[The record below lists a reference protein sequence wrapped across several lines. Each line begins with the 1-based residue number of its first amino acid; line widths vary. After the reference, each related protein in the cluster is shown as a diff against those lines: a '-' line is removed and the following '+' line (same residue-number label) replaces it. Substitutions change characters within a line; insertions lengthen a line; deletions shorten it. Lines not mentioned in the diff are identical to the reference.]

1 LHLNLEEAARRSLEE
16 AEKNK
21 KYQDIIISENKELN
35 SKITQQAGIIL
46 GKQEEIENL
55 RHNVNQKDREMNELK
70 HLLADMNE
78 IKRQNE
84 QYKRDIHESND

>member
-1 LHLNLEEAARRSLEE
+1 MHLNLEEAARRSLEE

-55 RHNVNQKDREMNELK
+55 RHNLNQKDREMNELK

>member
-1 LHLNLEEAARRSLEE
+1 MHLNLEEAARRSLEE

>member
-1 LHLNLEEAARRSLEE
+1 MCLAAVCVFWG
-16 AEKNK
+16 
-21 KYQDIIISENKELN
+21 LN

-55 RHNVNQKDREMNELK
+55 RHNVNQKDRELNELK

-84 QYKRDIHESND
+84 

>member
-1 LHLNLEEAARRSLEE
+1 MHLNLEEAARRSLEE

-21 KYQDIIISENKELN
+21 KYQDIIINENKELN

-55 RHNVNQKDREMNELK
+55 KHNVNQKDREMNELK

-84 QYKRDIHESND
+84 

>member
-1 LHLNLEEAARRSLEE
+1 MHLNLEEAARRSLEE

-55 RHNVNQKDREMNELK
+55 KHNVNQKDREMNELK

>member
-1 LHLNLEEAARRSLEE
+1 MHLNLEEAARRSLEE

-55 RHNVNQKDREMNELK
+55 KHNVNQKDREMNELK

-84 QYKRDIHESND
+84 QYKRDIHEIND

>member
-1 LHLNLEEAARRSLEE
+1 MQDAERARSELHQNLEEAASRTLEE

-21 KYQDIIISENKELN
+21 KYQDIIIHENKELN

-55 RHNVNQKDREMNELK
+55 RHTANQKDREVNELK
-70 HLLADMNE
+70 HLLADKDE

-84 QYKRDIHESND
+84 

>member
-21 KYQDIIISENKELN
+21 KYQDIIINENKELN

-55 RHNVNQKDREMNELK
+55 KHNVNQKDREMNELK

-84 QYKRDIHESND
+84 